1 MRRITAGICLVAGVV
16 SSGISPALGQDA
28 APAESALV
36 VDQSTLPDA
45 IDLKGARPKADSS
58 VLPPAVDAL
67 PASLEPLVAPP
78 SLALPDAPSQVRVR
92 ELRPLTLEEAIQL
105 AEFNSPQLKAA
116 ASQVDQAKSA
126 LRAAISAWYPTV
138 DLSASA
144 EYFKSYSYRN
154 PDFVSDRVI
163 RNPTVENTSTSGGG
177 ITGLE
182 TSMGEITPLEEITG
196 SDPTTG
202 ETSST
207 TAEETTGPN
216 TRDGYNERYGRQ
228 WRTNVSLQLSWDL
241 INPARVPQIA
251 AARDRFERSGEA
263 YLIALRDLRLEA
275 QTAYFELQRADEG
288 VRIGQASVKASLV
301 SYRDARARF
310 NAGVNTKLEV
320 LEAETQL
327 ARDRNTLTTN
337 LRLQDEQRRNL
348 ARVLDLPQDVTPTAA
363 TPARPLGLW
372 EPSLQESI
380 VAAYNYR
387 EELDQLILDISINN
401 SQANAS
407 LAAVQP
413 VLRFVN
419 STTASRSEGQ
429 IGQTSLSEIDM
440 GDFTYGWDNSTALR
454 ANWRLFD
461 GGRARAEY
469 RRFKQA
475 AEQSRF
481 DFANRRNRI
490 RLEVEQS
497 FFGLR
502 AAIQS
507 IDTTAIEVLSSKESL
522 RLSQLRVQAGVGVQR
537 EVVNNQRDVTQ
548 AELKYARAISDY
560 NTNLARLQRRSGLDA
575 LVACNAV
582 SLPASKPEFEQS
594 LIPIE
599 PTPLKTA
606 CPPVATAGSLMNQ
619 NQDSPVQPLW

>member
-1 MRRITAGICLVAGVV
+1 MRRITAGLCLVAGVV
-16 SSGISPALGQDA
+16 SSGIPPALGQDA
-28 APAESALV
+28 APAESAL

-45 IDLKGARPKADSS
+45 IDLKGARPKADSL

-67 PASLEPLVAPP
+67 PASLKPLVAPP
-78 SLALPDAPSQVRVR
+78 SLALPDGPSEVRVR
-92 ELRPLTLEEAIQL
+92 ELRPLTLEEAIEL

-126 LRAAISAWYPTV
+126 LRAAIAAWYPTV
-138 DLSASA
+138 DLSASGLP
-144 EYFKSYSYRN
+144 EYFKSYSYQN
-154 PDFVSDRVI
+154 PDFVPDRVVQK
-163 RNPTVENTSTSGGG
+163 PTGQTN
-177 ITGLE
+177 
-182 TSMGEITPLEEITG
+182 
-196 SDPTTG
+196 PTTG
-202 ETSST
+202 EEITRP
-207 TAEETTGPN
+207 E
-216 TRDGYNERYGRQ
+216 TRDGYNERYGRE
-228 WRTNVSLQLSWDL
+228 WRANVSLQVSWDL

-251 AARDRFERSGEA
+251 AARDRFERAGDA
-263 YLIALRDLRLEA
+263 YLIALRDLRLES

-348 ARVLDLPQDVTPTAA
+348 ARVLDLPQYVTPTAA

-429 IGQTSLSEIDM
+429 TGQTSLSEIDM
-440 GDFTYGWDNSTALR
+440 GDFTYGWNNSTALR

-475 AEQSRF
+475 ADQSRF
-481 DFANRRNRI
+481 DFASRRNRI

-560 NTNLARLQRRSGLDA
+560 NTNLARLQRRTGLDA

-582 SLPASKPEFEQS
+582 SLPATKPELEQA

-606 CPPVATAGSLMNQ
+606 CPSVATAGSSMNQ

>member
-16 SSGISPALGQDA
+16 SSGISPALGQGA

-36 VDQSTLPDA
+36 DQSKLPDA

-67 PASLEPLVAPP
+67 PASLEPLAAPP

-92 ELRPLTLEEAIQL
+92 ELRPLTLEEAIRL

-116 ASQVDQAKSA
+116 ASRVDQAKSS
-126 LRAAISAWYPTV
+126 LRAAIAAWYPTV
-138 DLSASA
+138 NLSASGLP

-154 PDFVSDRVI
+154 PDFVPDRVVQK
-163 RNPTVENTSTSGGG
+163 PTGQIN
-177 ITGLE
+177 
-182 TSMGEITPLEEITG
+182 
-196 SDPTTG
+196 PTTG
-202 ETSST
+202 EEITRP
-207 TAEETTGPN
+207 E
-216 TRDGYNERYGRQ
+216 TRDGYNERYGRE
-228 WRTNVSLQLSWDL
+228 WRANVSLSVSWDL

-251 AARDRFERSGEA
+251 AARDRFERAGDS

-275 QTAYFELQRADEG
+275 ATSYFNLQEADEG
-288 VRIGQASVKASLV
+288 VRIGQAGVKASLV
-301 SYRDARARF
+301 SLRDARARF

-327 ARDRNTLTTN
+327 ARDRNTLTSN
-337 LRLQDEQRRNL
+337 LAKQDVQRRDL
-348 ARVLDLPQDVTPTAA
+348 SRLLDLPQDITPTAA

-372 EPSLQESI
+372 DPTLQESI

-413 VLRFVN
+413 VLSFVN
-419 STTASRSEGQ
+419 STSASRTEGQ
-429 IGQTSLSEIDM
+429 SGQTSISDIDM
-440 GDFTYGWDNSTALR
+440 GDFTYGVQNSTALR
-454 ANWRLFD
+454 ASWRLFD

-469 RRFKQA
+469 RRSKQA

-481 DFANRRNRI
+481 DFANQRDQI
-490 RLEVEQS
+490 RFGVEQS

-502 AAIQS
+502 SAVQS
-507 IDTTAIEVLSSKESL
+507 IDTTSSEVLSSRESL

-537 EVVNNQRDVTQ
+537 EVVNNQRDLTQ
-548 AELKYARAISDY
+548 AELKYASAIRQY
-560 NTNLARLQRRSGLDA
+560 NTYLAQLQRRTGLDA

-582 SLPASKPEFEQS
+582 TLPAIKADPDQQP
-594 LIPIE
+594 IPIE
-599 PTPLKTA
+599 PTPLKSA
-606 CPPVATAGSLMNQ
+606 CPSVATASSSMNQ
-619 NQDSPVQPLW
+619 NQDSLVQPLW

>member
-16 SSGISPALGQDA
+16 SSGVPPALSEDA
-28 APAESALV
+28 VQVESALI
-36 VDQSTLPDA
+36 DQATLPDA
-45 IDLKGARPKADSS
+45 IDSKGARPKADPS
-58 VLPPAVDAL
+58 VISPAVDAL
-67 PASLEPLVAPP
+67 PPPLLPLAAPP
-78 SLALPDAPSQVRVR
+78 SLALPDAPSQVRIH
-92 ELRPLTLEEAIQL
+92 ELRPLTLEEALQL
-105 AEFNSPQLKAA
+105 AEVNSPQLKAA
-116 ASQVDQAKSA
+116 ASRVDQAKSG
-126 LRAAISAWYPTV
+126 LRAAIAAWYPTV
-138 DLSASA
+138 DLSASGLP

-154 PDFVSDRVI
+154 PDFVSQ
-163 RNPTVENTSTSGGG
+163 
-177 ITGLE
+177 
-182 TSMGEITPLEEITG
+182 
-196 SDPTTG
+196 
-202 ETSST
+202 
-207 TAEETTGPN
+207 
-216 TRDGYNERYGRQ
+216 NESYGRE
-228 WRTNVSLQLSWDL
+228 WRVNGQLKLSWDL

-251 AARDRFERSGEA
+251 AARDQFERAGDA

-275 QTAYFELQRADEG
+275 QRAYFDLQRADAG
-288 VRIGQASVKASLV
+288 VRIGQDSVKASLV

-310 NAGVNTKLEV
+310 NAGVNTKLDV

-327 ARDRNTLTTN
+327 ARDRDTLTTN
-337 LRLQDEQRRNL
+337 FRDQDQQRRNL

-363 TPARPLGLW
+363 TPAQPLGLW

-413 VLRFVN
+413 VLSFVN
-419 STTASRSEGQ
+419 STSASRSEGQ
-429 IGQTSLSEIDM
+429 SGQPSISVIDM
-440 GDFTYGWDNSTALR
+440 GDYTYGVQNSTALR
-454 ANWRLFD
+454 ASWRLFD
-461 GGRARAEY
+461 GGRARTEY
-469 RRFKQA
+469 RRSKQA
-475 AEQSRF
+475 AEQTRF
-481 DFANRRNRI
+481 DFADLRDQI
-490 RLEVEQS
+490 RYEVEQS

-507 IDTTAIEVLSSKESL
+507 IETTAIEVLSSKESL

-548 AELKYARAISDY
+548 AELKYARAINSY
-560 NTNLARLQRRSGLDA
+560 NSNLALLQRRTGLDA

-582 SLPASKPEFEQS
+582 SLPSTKPELDQP

-606 CPPVATAGSLMNQ
+606 CPSLATDGSSVDQ
-619 NQDSPVQPLW
+619 TEGSPVQPLW